1 MTNLIEDL
9 IATAERD
16 GVVQLVVG
24 AVIQQDDRVL
34 LLRRPGDDF
43 MGGIWEL
50 PSGKVEPG
58 ENLGD
63 ALTREVAEET
73 GLTVT
78 AIGRYL
84 DSFDY
89 TSGSGKH
96 SRQFN
101 FAVDCVAPD
110 PVRLTEHDA
119 CTWAAL
125 SEELPVTDAVKKTLA
140 TFVEGGGGCIAR

>member
-1 MTNLIEDL
+1 MTKLVEDL

-50 PSGKVEPG
+50 PSGKVEAG
-58 ENLGD
+58 ENLSD

-96 SRQFN
+96 SRQLN
-101 FAVDCVAPD
+101 FAVDCVATD
-110 PVRLTEHDA
+110 RIRLTEHDA
-119 CTWAAL
+119 YSWSSL

-140 TFVEGGGGCIAR
+140 TFVEGGGSCTAR